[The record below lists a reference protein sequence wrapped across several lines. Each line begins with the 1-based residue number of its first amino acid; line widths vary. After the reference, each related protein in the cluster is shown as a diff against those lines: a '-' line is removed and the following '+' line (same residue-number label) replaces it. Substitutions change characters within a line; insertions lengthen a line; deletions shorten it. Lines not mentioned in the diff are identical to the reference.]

1 MIVLVCTC
9 IVYCV
14 VECERRPVFFK
25 TTTRRRG
32 GFLVGMNG
40 SSLGG
45 VRGSIHEA
53 WTRSTGGLD
62 WIELVWT
69 WMGRPWEEGTGRW
82 GGGAVHN
89 GVHFSVNVN
98 YFEVWAS
105 LHRRTALH
113 IINQFCE
120 TARRPLAVEAWV
132 SSASQRLHTATTS
145 NRDLDT
151 SREVRPTQQPNLV
164 AELGSRT
171 WHQCSPDSSS
181 G

>member
-82 GGGAVHN
+82 GGGAV
-89 GVHFSVNVN
+89 GRWGGPQWS
-98 YFEVWAS
+98 S
-105 LHRRTALH
+105 L
-113 IINQFCE
+113 
-120 TARRPLAVEAWV
+120 
-132 SSASQRLHTATTS
+132 
-145 NRDLDT
+145 
-151 SREVRPTQQPNLV
+151 
-164 AELGSRT
+164 
-171 WHQCSPDSSS
+171 
-181 G
+181 